1 MKKIAM
7 LALAALIAL
16 PGFAQDEDLDNV
28 VYRSAD
34 DVVRF
39 EVLSHIAYGYHFLN
53 SNDFRSRMS
62 DEYII
67 NLFNFGIYPIDALG
81 IELGVDVAF
90 NDFASS
96 SHAFYLD
103 PEHRIQAI
111 EFSDLVTGTLDRHY
125 GSADV
130 FSLNAPLLLKLRAG
144 DFWFGGGA
152 VGSLNLLGRTEYA
165 YRQANR
171 REEVSERR
179 AKVNTF
185 SYGLVATLGYDM
197 LGVYFKYYPKT
208 SKVLPDGSVDMSYM
222 TLGVILDF

>member
-1 MKKIAM
+1 M

-16 PGFAQDEDLDNV
+16 PGFAQDEDFDNV

-39 EVLSHIAYGYHFLN
+39 EVLSHIGYGYHILN

-62 DEYII
+62 DEYIL
-67 NLFNFGIYPIDALG
+67 NLFNFGLYPIDALG
-81 IELGVDVAF
+81 IELGVDLAF
-90 NDFASS
+90 NDFASN
-96 SHAFYLD
+96 SHAFFLD
-103 PEHRIQAI
+103 PEHRVQAI
-111 EFSDLVTGTLDRHY
+111 EFSELVTGTLDRHY

-144 DFWFGGGA
+144 DFWIGGGA
-152 VGSLNLLGRTEYA
+152 VGSLNLMGRTEYA
-165 YRQANR
+165 YRQDNR
-171 REEVSERR
+171 RVEVSERR

-197 LGVYFKYYPKT
+197 LGLYFKYYPKT
-208 SKVLPDGSVDMSYM
+208 SRMLPEGSVDMSYM
-222 TLGVILDF
+222 TIGVLFDF